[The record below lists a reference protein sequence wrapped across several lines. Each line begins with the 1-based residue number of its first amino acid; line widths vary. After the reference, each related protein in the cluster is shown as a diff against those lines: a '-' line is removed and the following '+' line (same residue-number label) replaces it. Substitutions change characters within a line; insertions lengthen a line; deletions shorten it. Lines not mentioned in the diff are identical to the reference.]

1 LHQAIDANPR
11 LEQTTMAYD
20 ETLADRVRAILDN
33 RIDFSE
39 RKGVRRIA
47 SAEMTLPGV
56 RA

>member
-20 ETLADRVRAILDN
+20 ETLADRVRALLDN

-39 RKGVRRIA
+39 RKVFAG
-47 SAEMTLPGV
+47 SLPPK
-56 RA
+56 